1 MAKFGKKY
9 RNCQIEEWRNHY
21 INYKILKQ
29 KIKAIKE
36 KINIR
41 KRSGTLINNK
51 LNVQKISLMPI
62 RNITTASLL
71 LDDLSILYQGQFGP
85 DLKEFIDLLDNEL
98 NKCYSFFILT
108 EKELFKKVNAHLY
121 TQTNYIN
128 YNLYE
133 IYTEMNKLNVT
144 VYFIKC
150 LNNFI
155 HDNMNA
161 IKKIL
166 KKFDKKLSEYCGKI
180 ETKYILHQLTITE
193 NNKLEYI
200 LEYKTIDEALTICES
215 NLNELYKYYNQNN
228 NFFGNLSRKITL
240 DFDQNKKA
248 ENNVN
253 ANTNNIKDDK
263 IISSTNNNNNI
274 NVQDNTTI
282 NGLNKNNIK
291 TKINDKRKEIIR
303 NLKDIDELTYFKI
316 QYGDWFYY
324 LKEENDKLT
333 RHSQKLLENDIFNP
347 ILSAAYKNDN
357 IIMKFLSKKDG
368 GNEIKQA
375 QIPMSLFNKINI
387 SFIIIHTFFYHTL
400 ITCIYPLLFI
410 YIKHK
415 NNKHIYSFLTIV
427 FTYLSSFFFMII
439 YHNTNIEN
447 IKTTNNLSY
456 ILFFIGSLGYIL
468 AIKYLEDINNDYII
482 LACILGSR
490 VFIGLGDNIMMGKKY
505 ITIYSPRFYVAKISL
520 YYIIFQILG
529 LAFGPFIGG
538 LLLYIPESKIIWN
551 FEYNNY
557 NCIGW
562 YGCIGSFILFI
573 FNCALFTGPYKSDF
587 FILKNGNKDNSMTQN
602 YIDEDIEDAQDKEY
616 NKLQIALINGKKNKN
631 EKISILGNNQNIIST
646 NENNISELSD
656 ISSIQDQE
664 EKETQ
669 KNNNYP
675 TISKRISYLK
685 SQKNLKVYTN
695 IGSFGKNNKKER
707 MQSLTENDLNEEFLE
722 NDGEKNKF
730 IGDNPLLITVEKE
743 MDPKSQNE
751 DDLENTNFNLI
762 NMIPRTI
769 DDIIRKEKIS
779 FGYMNNNLLV
789 MFLLL
794 FFNNMIKENYIAYFS
809 YFITDKESFNENDK
823 RTTDDDVLDVDKVR
837 FTCLLTGCA
846 FLVELLS
853 IFFIFPFHKINYLF
867 KKYLIISMILTNIL
881 MISLSV
887 LLYYEIKN
895 PYWPII
901 SLLILINMMIE
912 VISSSYLSYLLP
924 PGWKFSNIRAGALT
938 VYIMTFGKICGILFC
953 LVAFSDSEWNYFGI
967 TIIIV
972 LAYTIISIYLYKSP
986 NLRIKSICRIMQ
998 LKKLNEFIF

>member
-228 NFFGNLSRKITL
+228 NFFENLSRKITL

>member
-9 RNCQIEEWRNHY
+9 RHSQIEEWKNHY
-21 INYKILKQ
+21 INYKVLKQ
-29 KIKAIKE
+29 KIKAINE

-41 KRSGTLINNK
+41 KRSGTVNVNNK
-51 LNVQKISLMPI
+51 LSIQKISLMPI
-62 RNITTASLL
+62 RNITATSLL
-71 LDDLSILYQGQFGP
+71 LDDLSILYQGQFGQE
-85 DLKEFIDLLDNEL
+85 LKEFIDLLDSEL
-98 NKCYSFFILT
+98 NKCYLFFILT
-108 EKELFKKVNAHLY
+108 EKELYKKVNAHLI

-128 YNLYE
+128 YNLFD
-133 IYTEMNKLNVT
+133 IYAEMNKLNVT

-150 LNNFI
+150 LNSFI
-155 HDNMNA
+155 YDNMNA

-180 ETKYILHQLTITE
+180 QTKYILHQLTITE

-200 LEYKTIDEALTICES
+200 LRYKTIDEALTICES
-215 NLNELYKYYNQNN
+215 NLNELYKYFNQNN

-240 DFDQNKKA
+240 DLGQNKNV
-248 ENNVN
+248 ENNINTN
-253 ANTNNIKDDK
+253 ANAT
-263 IISSTNNNNNI
+263 NNNNI

-282 NGLNKNNIK
+282 NGLNRNNIK
-291 TKINDKRKEIIR
+291 TKIIDKRKEIIR
-303 NLKDIDELTYFKI
+303 NLKDIDELAYFKI

-333 RHSQKLLENDIFNP
+333 KHSQKLLENDIFNP
-347 ILSAAYKNDN
+347 ILSASYKNDN

-368 GNEIKQA
+368 GSEIKQA

-427 FTYLSSFFFMII
+427 FTYLSSFLFMII
-439 YHNTNIEN
+439 YHNTKIKN
-447 IKTTNNLSY
+447 IKTTNNISY

-468 AIKYLEDINNDYII
+468 AIKYLEDIDNDYII

-490 VFIGLGDNIMMGKKY
+490 VFIGLGNNIMMGKKY
-505 ITIYSPRFYVAKISL
+505 ITIYSPRFYVANISL

-538 LLLYIPESKIIWN
+538 LLLYIPESKIYSF

-562 YGCIGSFILFI
+562 YGCIGAFVLFV
-573 FNCALFTGPYKSDF
+573 FNCALFTGPDKSDC
-587 FILKNGNKDNSMTQN
+587 FILKNGNKENSMTQN
-602 YIDEDIEDAQDKEY
+602 YIDEDFEDAQDKEY
-616 NKLQIALINGKKNKN
+616 NRLQIELINSKKNKI
-631 EKISILGNNQNIIST
+631 ERISILGNNENIITT
-646 NENNISELSD
+646 NQNNISGISD
-656 ISSIQDQE
+656 ISSIQEQD
-664 EKETQ
+664 ETQ
-669 KNNNYP
+669 NKINNINNNNNL
-675 TISKRISYLK
+675 SKRFSNLK
-685 SQKNLKVYTN
+685 SQKNLKVYRN
-695 IGSFGKNNKKER
+695 IGNIGKNSKKER
-707 MQSLTENDLNEEFLE
+707 MKSLTENDLNEELLE
-722 NDGEKNKF
+722 KDEEK
-730 IGDNPLLITVEKE
+730 DNNFVDDSPLLITVEKE
-743 MDPKSQNE
+743 MNSKSKIEN
-751 DDLENTNFNLI
+751 DMENTNFNLI

-779 FGYMNNNLLV
+779 FGYMNHNLLV

-823 RTTDDDVLDVDKVR
+823 SITDDDVLDVDKVR
-837 FTCLLTGCA
+837 YTCLLTGCA
-846 FLVELLS
+846 YLVELLS

-867 KKYLIISMILTNIL
+867 KKYLITSMILTNIL
-881 MISLSV
+881 MVSLSI
-887 LLYYEIKN
+887 LLYYEIKK
-895 PYWPII
+895 PYLPII

-953 LVAFSDSEWNYFGI
+953 LVAFSDSTWNYFGI
-967 TIIIV
+967 SIIIV
-972 LAYTIISIYLYKSP
+972 VAYTIISIYLYKSP

>member
-1 MAKFGKKY
+1 MVKFGKKY
-9 RNCQIEEWRNHY
+9 RNSQIEEWRNHY

-29 KIKAIKE
+29 KIKAINE

-41 KRSGTLINNK
+41 KRSGTLLVNNK
-51 LNVQKISLMPI
+51 LSIQKISLMPI
-62 RNITTASLL
+62 RNITTTSLL
-71 LDDLSILYQGQFGP
+71 LDDLSILYQGQFGQ

-98 NKCYSFFILT
+98 NKCYLFFIST
-108 EKELFKKVNAHLY
+108 EKELFKKVNTHLY

-128 YNLYE
+128 YNLFE

-144 VYFIKC
+144 VFFIKC
-150 LNNFI
+150 LNSFI

-180 ETKYILHQLTITE
+180 QTKYILHQLTNTE
-193 NNKLEYI
+193 KNKLEYI
-200 LEYKTIDEALTICES
+200 LKYKTIDEALTICES

-228 NFFGNLSRKITL
+228 NLFGNFSRKITI
-240 DFDQNKKA
+240 DSSQNK
-248 ENNVN
+248 NVE
-253 ANTNNIKDDK
+253 
-263 IISSTNNNNNI
+263 NNNI
-274 NVQDNTTI
+274 NTKDNMNVEENI
-282 NGLNKNNIK
+282 ILNGLNRNNIK

-303 NLKDIDELTYFKI
+303 NLRDIDELTYFKI

-333 RHSQKLLENDIFNP
+333 KHSQKLLENDIFNP

-387 SFIIIHTFFYHTL
+387 SFIIIHTFFYNTL

-427 FTYLSSFFFMII
+427 FTYFSSFFFMII
-439 YHNTNIEN
+439 YHHTKIEN
-447 IKTTNNLSY
+447 IKTTNNISY
-456 ILFFIGSLGYIL
+456 ILFFLGSLGYIL
-468 AIKYLEDINNDYII
+468 AIKYLEDIDNDYII

-520 YYIIFQILG
+520 YYIIFQIFG

-538 LLLYIPESKIIWN
+538 LLLYIPESEIYWW
-551 FEYNNY
+551 FEYNYY

-573 FNCALFTGPYKSDF
+573 FNCALFTRPDKSNF
-587 FILKNGNKDNSMTQN
+587 FVLKNGNKDNSMTQN
-602 YIDEDIEDAQDKEY
+602 YIDVDIEDAQDKEY
-616 NKLQIALINGKKNKN
+616 NRLQIELINNKKNQS
-631 EKISILGNNQNIIST
+631 EKISIASNQNVIST
-646 NENNISELSD
+646 DQNNISGFSD
-656 ISSIQDQE
+656 ISSIQEQE
-664 EKETQ
+664 DAEKK
-669 KNNNYP
+669 KNIINNL
-675 TISKRISYLK
+675 TKRFSTLK
-685 SQKNLKVYTN
+685 SRKILTVYNN
-695 IGSFGKNNKKER
+695 IGKVGKNIKKER
-707 MQSLTENDLNEEFLE
+707 MQSLTENDLNEVLLE
-722 NDGEKNKF
+722 NDEEKNNKV

-743 MDPKSQNE
+743 MNSKSLFEN
-751 DDLENTNFNLI
+751 DIENTNFNLI

-779 FGYMNNNLLV
+779 FGYMNHNLLV

-809 YFITDKESFNENDK
+809 YFITDKESFNENDESIS
-823 RTTDDDVLDVDKVR
+823 DDDVLDANKVK
-837 FTCLLTGCA
+837 FTCLLTGNA
-846 FLVELLS
+846 YFVELLS

-867 KKYLIISMILTNIL
+867 KKYLITSMILTNIL
-881 MISLSV
+881 MISLSI
-887 LLYYEIKN
+887 LLYYDIKD
-895 PYWPII
+895 PYLPII
-901 SLLILINMMIE
+901 ALLILINMMIE
-912 VISSSYLSYLLP
+912 VITSSYLSYLLP

-953 LVAFSDSEWNYFGI
+953 LVSFSDSTWNYFGI
-967 TIIIV
+967 TIIVV